1 LSVWSGDL
9 GLDSGIPQSVY
20 RIDTTDMTQI
30 GLKGLKPGESF
41 AYEGGS
47 ITFEGYVQWVNL
59 NFVADPGKH
68 LALLGGIVAILGLLA
83 SLFTRRRRIWIR
95 VGDQVEVAGLAKN
108 AAPGLEV
115 EMQGFVKMLK
125 GEKEMSRSW
134 AFASNYLVYSAMAV
148 YAISFLAHLIET
160 AWAVKVP
167 ADKNSTLDYK
177 RTEKVARIAT
187 ALMILGF
194 LLLLAGVI
202 ARGISAGRVP
212 WGNMYEFSIT
222 GALAFSGAYLLAL
235 RKYDLRWLGLLV
247 SVSVLLTIGTAI
259 TVLYVPSAPLVP
271 ALKSE
276 WLVIHVS
283 TAIISGGVFL
293 LSNVIA
299 SAYLYL
305 DRMEKKGERTPWA
318 KRLPD
323 LETLDLLSYRLV
335 AFVFPLW
342 TFSVIAGAIWAES
355 AWGRYWGWDPKETWA
370 FITWVA
376 YAAYLHA
383 RVTIGWRG
391 RRAAWLCLFAGST
404 FLFNYVYVNIWGTGK
419 HTYSGL

>member
-1 LSVWSGDL
+1 
-9 GLDSGIPQSVY
+9 
-20 RIDTTDMTQI
+20 
-30 GLKGLKPGESF
+30 
-41 AYEGGS
+41 
-47 ITFEGYVQWVNL
+47 
-59 NFVADPGKH
+59 
-68 LALLGGIVAILGLLA
+68 
-83 SLFTRRRRIWIR
+83 
-95 VGDQVEVAGLAKN
+95 
-108 AAPGLEV
+108 
-115 EMQGFVKMLK
+115 
-125 GEKEMSRSW
+125 MSRTW
-134 AFASNYLVYSAMAV
+134 AFASNYLIYSAMAV
-148 YAISFLAHLIET
+148 YTLSFLAHAVET

-167 ADKNSTLDYK
+167 TATAKTLDYK

-187 ALMILGF
+187 AMMILGF
-194 LLLLAGVI
+194 ILLFAGVI
-202 ARGISAGRVP
+202 TRGVSAGRVP

-222 GALAFSGAYLLAL
+222 GALAFSAAYLAAL

-247 SVSVLLTIGTAI
+247 SISVLLTLGTAV
-259 TVLYVPSAPLVP
+259 TVLYVPSSPLVP
-271 ALKSE
+271 ALKSP

-293 LSNVIA
+293 LANVIA
-299 SAYLYL
+299 AAYLYL
-305 DRMEKKGERTPWA
+305 DKMESKGERTVWA
-318 KRLPD
+318 QRLPS
-323 LETLDLLSYRLV
+323 LEVLDQLSYRLV

-342 TFSVIAGAIWAES
+342 TFSVIAGAIWAEA

-383 RVTIGWRG
+383 RVTVGWRG

>member
-1 LSVWSGDL
+1 
-9 GLDSGIPQSVY
+9 
-20 RIDTTDMTQI
+20 
-30 GLKGLKPGESF
+30 
-41 AYEGGS
+41 
-47 ITFEGYVQWVNL
+47 
-59 NFVADPGKH
+59 
-68 LALLGGIVAILGLLA
+68 
-83 SLFTRRRRIWIR
+83 
-95 VGDQVEVAGLAKN
+95 
-108 AAPGLEV
+108 
-115 EMQGFVKMLK
+115 
-125 GEKEMSRSW
+125 MSRSW
-134 AFASNYLVYSAMAV
+134 AYASNYLVYSAMAV
-148 YAISFLAHLIET
+148 YAISFIAHAIET

-167 ADKNSTLDYK
+167 TDKNTTLDYK
-177 RTEKVARIAT
+177 NTEKVARIAT
-187 ALMILGF
+187 AMMILGF
-194 LLLLAGVI
+194 LLLFAGVI
-202 ARGISAGRVP
+202 ARGVSAGRVP

-259 TVLYVPSAPLVP
+259 TVLYVPTAPLVP

-283 TAIISGGVFL
+283 AAIISGGVFL

-299 SAYLYL
+299 AAYLYL
-305 DRMEKKGERTPWA
+305 DRVEEKGERPLWA

-323 LETLDLLSYRLV
+323 LDTLDQLSYRLV

-404 FLFNYVYVNIWGTGK
+404 FLFNYIYVNIWGTGK